1 MFFANL
7 TISGRIGS
15 IEKTSISG
23 KKTLSRPKKRF
34 HDTFFHKSRHTP
46 PYFFQSGTRFR
57 PKKTKN
63 RLLNIP
69 PLPFFFRSKVRCR
82 SRSIWKKISK
92 TTFLTFFFGSIGNP
106 FFQKSRGQKFKKM
119 TWPPFRFFD
128 QTPKTSNFG
137 NSVFSGPDP
146 FFWQFEVFDQIPEIL
161 EIRIPKTRSQNS
173 EFQSRN
179 WEIPKSQNR
188 IPKTRSQNSEFQ
200 SRIWEIPKS
209 QNRIPKTRSQNSEFQ
224 SRNWEIPEIPD
235 PEIGKSRNP
244 KTGSQKLDPKT
255 RNSNPGIGK
264 FPKSRSGSQKLDSV
278 NRVMT
283 QKSNMFVKIWKM
295 NTKKLH
301 APFRFF
307 EIANT
312 NLQNLESEFR
322 FFRFSSIFFGIP
334 IQKINALPTKL
345 TFYRSVARL
354 G

>member
-34 HDTFFHKSRHTP
+34 HDTFFDKSRHTP

-92 TTFLTFFFGSIGNP
+92 TTFLTFFLGSIGNP

-161 EIRIPKTRSQNS
+161 EIRIPKTRNPDPKNS
-173 EFQSRN
+173 IPKLGIPIPN
-179 WEIPKSQNR
+179 LGNPEIPKPDPKNSIPSIGSWLKFLTCSSKFGTEQQKNFTHRSFFRNR
-188 IPKTRSQNSEFQ
+188 QHESSK
-200 SRIWEIPKS
+200 SRIRVPIFPILVHFF
-209 QNRIPKTRSQNSEFQ
+209 R
-224 SRNWEIPEIPD
+224 D
-235 PEIGKSRNP
+235 PNP
-244 KTGSQKLDPKT
+244 KNQRTSDKT
-255 RNSNPGIGK
+255 HV
-264 FPKSRSGSQKLDSV
+264 L
-278 NRVMT
+278 
-283 QKSNMFVKIWKM
+283 
-295 NTKKLH
+295 
-301 APFRFF
+301 
-307 EIANT
+307 
-312 NLQNLESEFR
+312 
-322 FFRFSSIFFGIP
+322 P
-334 IQKINALPTKL
+334 IL
-345 TFYRSVARL
+345 S
-354 G
+354 

>member
-92 TTFLTFFFGSIGNP
+92 TTFLTFFLGSIGNP

-173 EFQSRN
+173 EFQSR
-179 WEIPKSQNR
+179 
-188 IPKTRSQNSEFQ
+188 
-200 SRIWEIPKS
+200 IWEIPKS
-209 QNRIPKTRSQNSEFQ
+209 QNRIPKTRFRQSGHDSNFWHVRQNLELNS
-224 SRNWEIPEIPD
+224 
-235 PEIGKSRNP
+235 K
-244 KTGSQKLDPKT
+244 KTSLT
-255 RNSNPGIGK
+255 
-264 FPKSRSGSQKLDSV
+264 V
-278 NRVMT
+278 
-283 QKSNMFVKIWKM
+283 
-295 NTKKLH
+295 
-301 APFRFF
+301 RFF

-345 TFYRSVARL
+345 TFFQ
-354 G
+354 